1 MNAFSL
7 QSVIFYYIFCI
18 FLSVQVLHATD
29 FRGYG
34 KGAQLALNLSIALA
48 AVTALAYLIYYG
60 IVGTWWLP
68 LILFVL
74 GIIALSMG
82 RNIRS
87 IFSNW
92 WILSLLGF
100 IGWPVCAYMM
110 FHYVLIAK

>member
-7 QSVIFYYIFCI
+7 ASAIFYYIFCI
-18 FLSVQVLHATD
+18 SLSVQVLHATN

-34 KGAQLALNLSIALA
+34 KGAVVALNLSITLA
-48 AVTALAYLIYYG
+48 AVTGLAYLIYYG
-60 IVGTWWLP
+60 VVGTWLLS

-87 IFSNW
+87 IFANSW
-92 WILSLLGF
+92 WTFSLLGF
-100 IGWPVCAYMM
+100 VGWPISAFLM
-110 FHYVLIAK
+110 FHFIHR